1 MQKILR
7 ASSSP
12 RQVSPNGIPGKI
24 PPFQEEIKQINWFT
38 RLYPSSMSVSA
49 KRKSRRVL
57 NTGMPW
63 KALSRPIIAG
73 KSVTKGS
80 PKSPKNLLFTSQ
92 LPATRMLSPTLLG
105 FAFNHRFTSL
115 NHLFSILLLQMPM
128 FHHFTPDT
136 RPQIEWCLV
145 LCGFCGSF
153 LAPPPKKPDSI
164 WIDSMGVVCASFGFV
179 NRICLNENWQ
189 PGRHF
194 FAWF

>member
-1 MQKILR
+1 
-7 ASSSP
+7 
-12 RQVSPNGIPGKI
+12 
-24 PPFQEEIKQINWFT
+24 
-38 RLYPSSMSVSA
+38 MSVAA

-63 KALSRPIIAG
+63 KALPRPIIAG
-73 KSVTKGS
+73 KSVTKGF
-80 PKSPKNLLFTSQ
+80 PKSTKKAPKISLPATDYQ
-92 LPATRMLSPTLLG
+92 LPARRMLSLTLLG

-136 RPQIEWCLV
+136 HPQIEWCLV

-153 LAPPPKKPDSI
+153 LAPPPDNPTRLESI
-164 WIDSMGVVCASFGFV
+164 RRVCVGFGFV
-179 NRICLNENWQ
+179 NRICRNETWQ

-194 FAWF
+194 FARL